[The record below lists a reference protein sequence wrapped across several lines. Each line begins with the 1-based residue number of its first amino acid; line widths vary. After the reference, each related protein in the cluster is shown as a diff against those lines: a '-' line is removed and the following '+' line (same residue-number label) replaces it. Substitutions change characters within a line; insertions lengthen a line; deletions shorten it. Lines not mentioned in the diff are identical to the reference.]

1 MTRIIYHKNCMD
13 GLASAF
19 IAKTTLED
27 REDKVECVALQYGEE
42 SILFGRNEKQ
52 QLNKPLSKDD
62 TVYFVDFS
70 LKRDLMI
77 ELSSMVKEI
86 IVLDHHKT
94 AEENLKGLEE
104 ELENITIIFDMN
116 KSGATL
122 CYEYFFDSGL
132 TKKEVFDYIADRDL
146 WKWQLP
152 QSKEINEYLRF
163 IIKPNDLESF
173 KNMYASFHENWF
185 SENGSLLLSQINKQ
199 VASKVKKVQD
209 IKILDIDFKI
219 INATEN
225 ISELG
230 NKICEEYNT
239 PAIIYFITEDNK
251 VVLSFRSLDTLA
263 DVSIVA
269 AALGGG
275 GHRNACG
282 CTLSFNT
289 FMEILN
295 EPIKHEKVNPILGN
309 GEHRVMA
316 CKGQNKEKGKFY
328 ALAILPNSD
337 GIAREVGRKLPK
349 SELIQCIN
357 DDTDIA
363 IYFTNS
369 ESIDVVID
377 NLEKVKEYIIEDN
390 QPQNKCDTCEYIFA
404 TCKGDGQVFGGKFND
419 EVLECEYY
427 LLDNKKEKQCKQQ
440 LKK

>member
-1 MTRIIYHKNCMD
+1 MIKIIYHKNCMD

-19 IAKTTLED
+19 IARTTLEK
-27 REDKVECVALQYGEE
+27 REYEVQCIALQYGEE

-52 QLNKPLSKDD
+52 ALLEPLSKED
-62 TVYFVDFS
+62 VIYFVDFS

-86 IVLDHHKT
+86 VILDHHKT
-94 AEENLKGLEE
+94 AEENLRGLEE

-132 TKKEVFDYIADRDL
+132 TKKEVFNYIADRDL
-146 WKWQLP
+146 WKWEIP

-173 KNMYASFHENWF
+173 KNMYASFHESWF

-239 PAIIYFITEDNK
+239 PAIIYFITENNE
-251 VVLSFRSLDTLA
+251 VVLSFRSLDTLP

-282 CTLSFNT
+282 CTLSLSA
-289 FMEILN
+289 FMELIN
-295 EPIKHEKVNPILGN
+295 ETKIYND
-309 GEHRVMA
+309 R
-316 CKGQNKEKGKFY
+316 
-328 ALAILPNSD
+328 LA
-337 GIAREVGRKLPK
+337 E
-349 SELIQCIN
+349 
-357 DDTDIA
+357 
-363 IYFTNS
+363 
-369 ESIDVVID
+369 
-377 NLEKVKEYIIEDN
+377 LEKVILDYYLAKGYEIGVSGWAFNVEIESEYKSKSLLIYFREN
-390 QPQNKCDTCEYIFA
+390 LHEHYL
-404 TCKGDGQVFGGKFND
+404 QVFKV
-419 EVLECEYY
+419 EVETT
-427 LLDNKKEKQCKQQ
+427 KEMFDKAIEFFQ

>member
-1 MTRIIYHKNCMD
+1 MIKIIYHKNCMD

-19 IAKTTLED
+19 IAKTTLGKKGLE
-27 REDKVECVALQYGEE
+27 VECIAIQYGEE
-42 SILFGRNEKQ
+42 SILFGKNDKQ
-52 QLNKPLSKDD
+52 QLTKPLSKED
-62 TVYFVDFS
+62 TIYFVDFS
-70 LKRDLMI
+70 LKRHLMI
-77 ELSSMVKEI
+77 ELSLMVKEI

-94 AEENLKGLEE
+94 AEENLRGLEE

-132 TKKEVFDYIADRDL
+132 TKKEVFNYIADRDL
-146 WKWQLP
+146 WKWEIP

-173 KNMYASFHENWF
+173 ENMYASFHESWF

-239 PAIIYFITEDNK
+239 PAIIYFITEDNQ
-251 VVLSFRSLDTLA
+251 VVLSFRSLDTLP
-263 DVSIVA
+263 DISIVA

-289 FMEILN
+289 FMKLIN
-295 EPIKHEKVNPILGN
+295 EPIKNEKVNPILGN
-309 GEHRVMA
+309 GEYKVIA
-316 CKGQNKEKGKFY
+316 CGGDDKQKGKFY
-328 ALAILPNSD
+328 ALAVLPTSD
-337 GIAREVGRKLPK
+337 GLPRQVGKILPK
-349 SELIQCIN
+349 SELIQSIN

-363 IYFTNS
+363 IYFTNTAS
-369 ESIDVVID
+369 VDVVISV
-377 NLEKVKEYIIEDN
+377 LEKVKEYIINDN
-390 QPQNKCDTCEYIFA
+390 ESQNKCDTCKYIFA
-404 TCKGDGQVFGGKFND
+404 TCKGNNQVFGNDGTFND
-419 EVLECEYY
+419 AVLECESY
-427 LLDNKKEKQCKQQ
+427 LLDNEKELMQ
-440 LKK
+440 

>member
-1 MTRIIYHKNCMD
+1 MIKIIYHKNCMD

-19 IAKTTLED
+19 IAKTTLEKKCL
-27 REDKVECVALQYGEE
+27 EVECIAIQYGEE
-42 SILFGRNEKQ
+42 SILFGENEKQ
-52 QLNKPLSKDD
+52 QLNEPLSKED
-62 TVYFVDFS
+62 TIYFVDFS
-70 LKRDLMI
+70 LKRHLMI
-77 ELSSMVKEI
+77 ELSLMVKEI

-94 AEENLKGLEE
+94 AEENLRGLEE

-116 KSGATL
+116 KSGTTL

-132 TKKEVFDYIADRDL
+132 TKKEVFNYIADRDL
-146 WKWQLP
+146 WKWELP

-173 KNMYASFHENWF
+173 KNMYVSFHESWF
-185 SENGSLLLSQINKQ
+185 GENGSLLLSQINKQ

-239 PAIIYFITEDNK
+239 PAIIYFITEDNQ
-251 VVLSFRSLDTLA
+251 VVLSFRSLDTLP

-289 FMEILN
+289 FMKLIN
-295 EPIKHEKVNPILGN
+295 EPIKNEKVNPILGN

-316 CKGQNKEKGKFY
+316 CKGQNKERGKFY

-337 GIAREVGRKLPK
+337 GIAREVGRVLPE
-349 SELIQCIN
+349 SELIESIN
-357 DDTDIA
+357 DNTDIA
-363 IYFTNS
+363 IYFTNT

-377 NLEKVKEYIIEDN
+377 NLKKVKRYISNDKE
-390 QPQNKCDTCEYIFA
+390 PQNKCDTC
-404 TCKGDGQVFGGKFND
+404 KGNNQVFGDKFISQS
-419 EVLECEYY
+419 EVM
-427 LLDNKKEKQCKQQ
+427 K
-440 LKK
+440 